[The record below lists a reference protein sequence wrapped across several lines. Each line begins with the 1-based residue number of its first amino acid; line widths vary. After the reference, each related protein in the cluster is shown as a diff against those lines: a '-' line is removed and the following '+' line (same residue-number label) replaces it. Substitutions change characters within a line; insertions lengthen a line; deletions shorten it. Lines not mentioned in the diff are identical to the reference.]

1 MIIRG
6 IEVENWR
13 CIDHAALTDLPDGVV
28 VIYGPNGIGKSSLF
42 DAVRCCLFDY
52 DHDSASRQITDAT
65 PWGSQASPEVAV
77 EFETS
82 GRRYRLTKVFSKRRD
97 GMASLEC
104 WEEGRWVLLE
114 NSPKEASRKAR
125 EILGCESSKAGLN
138 QLLWLEQGTIALPE
152 DRDLD
157 DTLER
162 RLETILGTLVTA
174 QDLEFK
180 KALDKACGRWFT
192 PTMRQT
198 SSSPILQYQQTQEE
212 LEERVA
218 EAKRKVE
225 EAEGLVLQYEE
236 TTAEIMGLMKK
247 VALSEKEVEELEEEA
262 EESRTRTKAHEEA
275 LRELEEKE
283 KECKAAKKQLDDYRG
298 AEGRL
303 AIAER
308 EFLRREVALGGAEE
322 EYEEAAK
329 EEARADSELR
339 KARRAEAEHRT
350 GQGILDDM
358 QKLVNLKESSDSLRE
373 NIGEAQEVEA
383 KVREMEGRLADAL
396 APTKEEIESL
406 RQEFSELTEL
416 RASLKAAGLNVTF
429 WVERESTIQASRDGA
444 DYEPFA
450 LSPDQPTS
458 LSVQQRMSLKIPE
471 FGCMEM
477 GRGETDEDLEDVA
490 MNYSNL
496 QNAYS
501 DAVSRW
507 GEDPRSPDA
516 LGRLTE
522 RRVRRE
528 LDMEQLEEGRAKL
541 VQLAPEGIGALC
553 LELET
558 IQTGQRAIVDRR
570 PELVDWEPDEA
581 DLKDRL
587 KAHRQEGE
595 RLARVIEQAEARHRG
610 KEKDRRGAESKYGD
624 AKTKRAEAKAK
635 RDAARQEMERLGSKH
650 VLEEA
655 VAKARAER
663 DRAAEDVG
671 KTRLTDAERTVDE
684 RLDSARAAFDTRDRR
699 LSSAETRLGE
709 LRGQLRGTEGLHNQI
724 VQARQGLDE
733 NARML
738 EGEQL
743 EADAHKQLRELFVEC
758 RDYQVRDTLEPV
770 KSRVMDWARHLG
782 LENYRDIRFG
792 PAYLPRGLVS
802 RHVSEDGPVVRLRE
816 ESYGTWEQLALLV
829 RLALG
834 GVLAKDEPEVAILD
848 DPLAHSDPSR
858 HRRMLDVLG
867 LASRGQQ
874 PGAGSTRSLGRLQ
887 LIILTCHPDR
897 FDYLSGARQ
906 IDFAHEVCVP

>member
-52 DHDSASRQITDAT
+52 DHDSARRHITDAT

-82 GRRYRLTKVFSKRRD
+82 GKRYRLTKVFSRRRD
-97 GMASLEC
+97 GTASLER
-104 WEEGRWVLLE
+104 WEKDRWVLLE

-138 QLLWLEQGTIALPE
+138 QILWLEQGTIALPE

-157 DTLER
+157 ETLER

-180 KALDKACGRWFT
+180 KALDKACGWWFT
-192 PTMRQT
+192 PTMRQR
-198 SSSPILQYQQTQEE
+198 SSSPILQYQQTQKE

-218 EAKRKVE
+218 QAKRKVK
-225 EAEGLVLQYEE
+225 EADDLVLRYEE
-236 TTAEIMGLMKK
+236 TAAEILPLVKK
-247 VALSEKEVEELEEEA
+247 VAVSEKEVEELEEEA

-275 LRELEEKE
+275 LRELEEKD
-283 KECKAAKKQLDDYRG
+283 KECKAAKKQLDDYHG

-308 EFLRREVALGGAEE
+308 EFLQREVALDGAEE
-322 EYEEAAK
+322 EYGGATK
-329 EEARADSELR
+329 EDARADSELR

-358 QKLVNLKESSDSLRE
+358 QKLVNLKKSTDSLRE
-373 NIGEAQEVEA
+373 NIGEAREVEA

-396 APTKEEIESL
+396 APTKEEIQSL
-406 RQEFSELTEL
+406 RQELSELTEL

-429 WVERESTIQASRDGA
+429 RVERESTIQASRDGA

-458 LSVQQRMSLKIPE
+458 LSVQQRVSLKIPE
-471 FGCMEM
+471 FGDMEV
-477 GRGETDEDLEDVA
+477 GRGETDQNLEEAARRFSDLE
-490 MNYSNL
+490 S
-496 QNAYS
+496 AYR

-507 GEDPRSPDA
+507 GEDPDSIEV
-516 LGRLTE
+516 LSRLTE
-522 RRVRRE
+522 RRVKRE
-528 LDMEQLEEGRAKL
+528 LDAKQLERERTRL
-541 VQLAPEGIGALC
+541 EQLAPEGIAALC

-558 IQTGQRAIVDRR
+558 TQAGQRPILDRR
-570 PELVDWEPDEA
+570 PGLAAWEPDEMN
-581 DLKDRL
+581 LEGQLR
-587 KAHRQEGE
+587 AHRQQAE
-595 RLARVIEQAEARHRG
+595 RLARVIEEAEARHRG
-610 KEKDRRGAESKYGD
+610 KEEDRRGAESKYSD
-624 AKTKRAEAKAK
+624 AKTKHAEAKAR
-635 RDAARQEMERLGSKH
+635 RDAARQEVERLGSKH

-671 KTRLTDAERTVDE
+671 KTKLTDAERTVDE
-684 RLDSARAAFDTRDRR
+684 RLDSARTAFDTREQR

-738 EGEQL
+738 ESEQL
-743 EADAHKQLRELFVEC
+743 EADAHKHLRGLFEEC

-792 PAYLPRGLVS
+792 PAYLPKGLVS
-802 RHVSEDGPVVRLRE
+802 QHVSEDGPVVRLRE

-858 HRRMLDVLG
+858 HRRMLDVLR
-867 LASRGQQ
+867 LASQGQG
-874 PGAGSTRSLGRLQ
+874 PREDSVRSFGRLQ

-906 IDFAHEVCVP
+906 IDFAHEACVP